1 MHVHEALVVWY
12 GAVFVKR
19 RGGGCVSVETSKE
32 CDHSTTEPGFSMPG
46 FFEEYKRAMQGGWVV
61 RAPCGLVGRGETS
74 QPVVAAPLFAL
85 QPCR

>member
-32 CDHSTTEPGFSMPG
+32 CDHSATEPGFSMPG
-46 FFEEYKRAMQGGWVV
+46 FFEE
-61 RAPCGLVGRGETS
+61 
-74 QPVVAAPLFAL
+74 
-85 QPCR
+85 